1 MAAAWIWTIFNHGG
15 PVQAAGESA
24 HIKATRRQLIS
35 HLETAFEIINEEEN
49 MLISGTR
56 EMSAVADSA
65 EPKQ

>member
-1 MAAAWIWTIFNHGG
+1 MDLDHFLSWRTGTSS
-15 PVQAAGESA
+15 QYSTGESA
-24 HIKATRRQLIS
+24 HIKSSLGDCM
-35 HLETAFEIINEEEN
+35 FEIQNINEEEN

>member
-1 MAAAWIWTIFNHGG
+1 MRF
-15 PVQAAGESA
+15 
-24 HIKATRRQLIS
+24 HINK
-35 HLETAFEIINEEEN
+35 EEN